1 MVNPYTA
8 VNVRDADACLNL
20 IGEILI
26 KFFMTIE
33 KDALIGILNVPS
45 VVIKRDSRN
54 KTDKS

>member
-1 MVNPYTA
+1 MVKLFTA

-45 VVIKRDSRN
+45 VVIKRDSP
-54 KTDKS
+54 K

>member
-8 VNVRDADACLNL
+8 VNVRDVDACLNL

-33 KDALIGILNVPS
+33 MDALIGILNVPS
-45 VVIKRDSRN
+45 VVIKRDSP
-54 KTDKS
+54 K